1 MWELAAFNGGV
12 DDCIIISWI
21 PEATEIG
28 DDWWWLFCID
38 VPQLPGENSGGGGCW
53 RRVDKAEGGGGGGG
67 GDMSGALLSLFVLN
81 CCETFDISLGL
92 LFDSDEWLLVES
104 PKAMLCWCWCGVSE
118 GEGIWL

>member
-67 GDMSGALLSLFVLN
+67 DRSGVLLSLFVLN